1 MKHKKQH
8 WVPQTYLEAWC
19 DLDVPEGYGK
29 YVWLFPVNGGAGRNK
44 APRNIFHET
53 DMYTIDGK
61 DGVRILTLEHGL
73 SGLESKF
80 SKVREKILRKQIL
93 AEEERLVILAFIA
106 ATFSRT
112 KQQRDHL
119 KDQWGELADLGQ
131 SMKNGILKAS
141 PEHREKMASVGRLTS
156 DGKKG
161 LSLSEVKEIANQPM
175 QKMLYISIKV
185 QLELFLPMNLS
196 FLCTENSPGFITSDA
211 PCVWFDPEAYK
222 KPAFYRSPGIADRNI
237 EITLPLSPNIMAL
250 LSWRSFDTYIN
261 LDGKDLDNL
270 NRRTR
275 AHADEYIVVNCNYLN
290 ETWFD

>member
-1 MKHKKQH
+1 K
-8 WVPQTYLEAWC
+8 
-19 DLDVPEGYGK
+19 
-29 YVWLFPVNGGAGRNK
+29 
-44 APRNIFHET
+44 NIFHET
-53 DMYTIDGK
+53 DMYTIERK

-80 SKVREKILRKQIL
+80 SKMREKLLRKQIL

-112 KQQRDHL
+112 KQQRNHL

-131 SMKNGILKAS
+131 GMKDGILKAS

-196 FLCTENSPGFITSDA
+196 FLLTENSPGFITSDA

-222 KPAFYRSPGIADRNI
+222 KPAFYRLPGVADRNI

-250 LSWRSFDTYIN
+250 LSWRSCDTYIN
-261 LDGKDLDNL
+261 LDGKDVDNL

-275 AHADEYIVVNCNYLN
+275 VHADEYIVVNCNYVN